1 MRKKIII
8 GIIIAVILIIIAA
21 ISGYFLMQP
30 QYKEIEMSG
39 FTLEVPNSDAQVI
52 NDSKNYNTYTDEK
65 NNLTIKTFTPLD
77 INDINSSIKAGQ
89 EMGKQLSEH
98 PGQTVIVN
106 NTELINDSGVYT
118 YFSNDTNGYSLILIS
133 SPDID
138 TILHIINTK
147 KAPQLSIIGNNTLNV
162 SLNDTNETNVQT
174 TQKSNYKSKSSSSSN
189 DIPSEGTYK
198 GVDYS
203 LHKGGY
209 PYYSPQNGKT
219 YYSKS
224 EEYRDMK
231 ASIDSG
237 IAS

>member
-1 MRKKIII
+1 MRKKVIIA
-8 GIIIAVILIIIAA
+8 IIAVIILIAA

-39 FTLEVPNSDAQVI
+39 FTLEVPNSEAQVI

-65 NNLTIKTFTPLD
+65 NNLTIKTFTPLN
-77 INDINSSIKAGQ
+77 INDFNSSIKAGE
-89 EMGKQLSEH
+89 EMGKQLLEH
-98 PGQTVIVN
+98 PGQTVKVN
-106 NTELINDSGVYT
+106 GTELINDSGVYT
-118 YFSNDTNGYSLILIS
+118 YFSNDSNGYSLLLIS
-133 SPDID
+133 STDID

-147 KAPQLSIIGNNTLNV
+147 KAPQLTVIGNNTLNV
-162 SLNDTNETNVQT
+162 SLNDTNDTNDTNVQNT
-174 TQKSNYKSKSSSSSN
+174 KKKSTKSSSSSS

-198 GVDYS
+198 GVSYS

-209 PYYSPQNGKT
+209 PYYSPQAGKT

-231 ASIDSG
+231 AAIDSG